1 MSAVPLVK
9 CINGHTGCAAAERYL
24 ERDGRAIGHDF
35 VNLDCMERDNGGTMG
50 WAAEMDELRA
60 LYGNGEP
67 YRGKSAIT
75 YRHYIVSPD
84 PADKIDL
91 ERLRELSVAWAQKHF
106 GDYQVA
112 IVYHDD
118 NEHAIPHAHII
129 VNNTNVETGKRLHV
143 PQPKELNRD
152 LQQMARERG
161 LGYLVDKHH
170 LYDKQA
176 KGGSRRTAQR
186 EFKGRAER
194 RIEREGGYSWVA
206 DIRERART
214 ARALSHDEASYR
226 ELLGVLGVE
235 LSLNSPNARRRDYLY
250 TLADHPSRKV
260 SGEKLGWPYGKQALE
275 YEWALPS
282 LLKDGEI
289 AKLAEKAI
297 LIKGLDELRELARTV
312 ETLKDYRF
320 ASIDGIDRTMISLK
334 HRLQCSESQQE
345 RADLAEKIERFGRA
359 RRFAAQHGVLPAK
372 EPECIRTHPYSQ
384 RSSTSWGGGSSSHR
398 SSSHQEHSV
407 ERGSRGDYAR

>member
-9 CINGHTGCAAAERYL
+9 CINGHTGCAATERYL
-24 ERDGRAIGHDF
+24 ERDGRAIGHNF
-35 VNLDCMERDNGGTMG
+35 VNLNCMERGGEAVG
-50 WAAEMDELRA
+50 WAAEMDELQA

-67 YRGKSAIT
+67 YRGKPAIT

-91 ERLRELSVAWAQKHF
+91 DRLRELTVAWAQKHF

-118 NEHAIPHAHII
+118 NEHRIPHAHII
-129 VNNTNVETGKRLHV
+129 VNSTNVETGRRLHV

-161 LGYLVDKHH
+161 LGYLADEHH
-170 LYDKQA
+170 LYDKKA

-186 EFKGRAER
+186 EYKGRAER

-214 ARALSHDEASYR
+214 ARALSTDEASYR

-250 TLADHPSRKV
+250 ALADHPSRKV
-260 SGEKLGWPYGKQALE
+260 GGEKLGWPYGKGALE
-275 YEWALPS
+275 HEWLMLSPFR
-282 LLKDGEI
+282 E
-289 AKLAEKAI
+289 EK
-297 LIKGLDELRELARTV
+297 LREVAWRSRGGSPILKALTMRLKSSRRSGMPGGSRPTTAYCLPRSPNPCGTSGAIAALVPPDGATARDHEAAPGPKTAAG
-312 ETLKDYRF
+312 TIMLDKGNPSTRT
-320 ASIDGIDRTMISLK
+320 GIPSNKQTN
-334 HRLQCSESQQE
+334 
-345 RADLAEKIERFGRA
+345 
-359 RRFAAQHGVLPAK
+359 P
-372 EPECIRTHPYSQ
+372 IRTPGWPTLF
-384 RSSTSWGGGSSSHR
+384 SSLCCTAFR
-398 SSSHQEHSV
+398 FL
-407 ERGSRGDYAR
+407 ERPT